1 MSRQKQT
8 KDCIYKCPV
17 FCIMYVGHILDR
29 FIKLLLLKSKVT
41 HSDYSRQHGAYN
53 EFLLQW
59 LLVAAIILI
68 FRKIIL
74 PKECVSLIM
83 FRVQGCPVI
92 FGIKPKLHSIL
103 HVLRNMIESKYLLQN
118 YLELFYIGI
127 LSLIKKCLL
136 IKHRFSIVSF

>member
-1 MSRQKQT
+1 M
-8 KDCIYKCPV
+8 YKCPKV
-17 FCIMYVGHILDR
+17 RSLYVGHILDR

-41 HSDYSRQHGAYN
+41 HSDYSRQHGADN

-83 FRVQGCPVI
+83 FLLQGYPATLRTKQKMHSI
-92 FGIKPKLHSIL
+92 SHLLRNIKLIEISSADFFGIIL
-103 HVLRNMIESKYLLQN
+103 HWYFEFN
-118 YLELFYIGI
+118 
-127 LSLIKKCLL
+127 
-136 IKHRFSIVSF
+136 